1 MYCRE
6 FFFVPLFLCG
16 EAKASRFHHG
26 GTKAQ
31 RREIDG
37 GHGLPMENSEEPYFS
52 CGSQMLA
59 VPVSLGPHSIQ
70 PTNSLAIWPGR
81 KSLEEVREITFEI
94 GMLGAVWA
102 GHQRPQGDP
111 CPAGAAG
118 KDLLGA
124 AAGVHQVRRLQEDR
138 AGMNIGVELG
148 EEWEMAVAEIRMIMV
163 AFRQSFDTSTLAR
176 NYIQSER
183 ASHSD

>member
-70 PTNSLAIWPGR
+70 PTNSLAIWPGG
-81 KSLEEVREITFEI
+81 KSLQEVREIIFEI
-94 GMLGAVWA
+94 GMLGQYGMDINDPRRDTFC
-102 GHQRPQGDP
+102 GHCRDG
-111 CPAGAAG
+111 
-118 KDLLGA
+118 LLGA
-124 AAGVHQVRRLQEDR
+124 GVAVHHAHGLSRGSSRER
-138 AGMNIGVELG
+138 ISGWS
-148 EEWEMAVAEIRMIMV
+148 WEK
-163 AFRQSFDTSTLAR
+163 
-176 NYIQSER
+176 SER
-183 ASHSD
+183 WRWRR